1 MIILEFNNEIIDGQS
16 TVADNLA
23 KSNRNFMLLKEI
35 LGSGASSQDIQ
46 NMLETISQ
54 TYVKTADIVNN
65 LNSSDTNKPVSAAQ
79 AKELKDELKEINIT
93 LTNIK
98 ESLEAKLSKRN
109 IITQEVFDNLP
120 AGNFIAG
127 DIPPEISQNINLR
140 NYWSFIAAFT
150 HRNNNAYRSTLG
162 IEFDGTLFTRTIENG
177 QDNFLRKYVEYFD
190 NTNDIPGLTEK
201 ANNPVC
207 AVPYI
212 MTINETVRNKL
223 GIPSTGGLFW
233 GNIHCYPN
241 PNRSGYACQVFYSMV
256 SGMSCKR
263 VANAHNWGAWVV
275 I

>member
-1 MIILEFNNEIIDGQS
+1 MEFNNEIIDGQS

-35 LGSGASSQDIQ
+35 LGSGASSQ
-46 NMLETISQ
+46 NMLDTISQ

-65 LNSSDTNKPVSAAQ
+65 LSSSDTNKPVSAAQ
-79 AKELKDELKEINIT
+79 AKELKDELNKINET
-93 LTNIK
+93 LTSIK
-98 ESLEAKLSKRN
+98 ESLEAKLSKKN
-109 IITQEVFDNLP
+109 IITQESFDNLP

-162 IEFDGTLFTRTIENG
+162 IEFDGTLFTRTMENG

-190 NTNDIPGLTEK
+190 NTQDIPRLTEK

-212 MTINETVRNKL
+212 MTISEAVRNKL

-263 VANAHNWGAWVV
+263 VANAHNWGAWG
-275 I
+275 